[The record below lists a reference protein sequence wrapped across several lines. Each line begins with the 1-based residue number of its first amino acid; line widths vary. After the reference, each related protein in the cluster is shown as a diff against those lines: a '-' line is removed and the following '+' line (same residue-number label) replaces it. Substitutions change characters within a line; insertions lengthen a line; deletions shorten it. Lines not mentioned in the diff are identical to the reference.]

1 MGEDEKKNC
10 ALFSPDELPCCVQH
24 TVAASVQCMVEI
36 SVPLVNTFKKYTV
49 NKTNLF
55 TVVCC

>member
-36 SVPLVNTFKKYTV
+36 SVPLVNTFKK
-49 NKTNLF
+49 
-55 TVVCC
+55 